1 MEEEV
6 CLYQKYGFCKY
17 KEMCSKRHL
26 DQECKDLNDCKTK
39 KICDKRHPKICKRY
53 VLEKSCVFGD
63 KCEYLHKENEM
74 ETDQIKT
81 KERVDKLE
89 QIVKDK
95 ISEEKKMKHAI
106 QELEKVLKA
115 MSRKVIH
122 LEEQVVKMKEDSK
135 ENKKNELKEPFETAS
150 DFLNSTPVSAN
161 EKPSVVETKSKESKK
176 YKFKCEKCE
185 YKCQKESVLRK
196 HTETKHVDQGYKEKP
211 INSNNLQDSDKVKL
225 DKRQEKEEL
234 SLTQRVKDVNKS
246 FVFSESMLDE
256 FL

>member
-17 KEMCSKRHL
+17 TKMCSKRHL
-26 DQECKDLNDCKTK
+26 DQECKDLNDCKIK

-53 VLEKSCVFGD
+53 VLERICVFGE

-89 QIVKDK
+89 QIVKDR

-115 MSRKVIH
+115 MSQKVI
-122 LEEQVVKMKEDSK
+122 LEEEVVKIKEDSK
-135 ENKKNELKEPFETAS
+135 ENKKNELKEPFKTTS

-161 EKPSVVETKSKESKK
+161 EKHQLLTPNLKSLRSISSNVNTSAKK
-176 YKFKCEKCE
+176 NKF
-185 YKCQKESVLRK
+185 
-196 HTETKHVDQGYKEKP
+196 
-211 INSNNLQDSDKVKL
+211 
-225 DKRQEKEEL
+225 
-234 SLTQRVKDVNKS
+234 
-246 FVFSESMLDE
+246 
-256 FL
+256 

>member
-1 MEEEV
+1 
-6 CLYQKYGFCKY
+6 
-17 KEMCSKRHL
+17 
-26 DQECKDLNDCKTK
+26 
-39 KICDKRHPKICKRY
+39 
-53 VLEKSCVFGD
+53 
-63 KCEYLHKENEM
+63 M

-122 LEEQVVKMKEDSK
+122 LEEEVVKMKEDSK
-135 ENKKNELKEPFETAS
+135 ENKKNELKEPFKTAS
-150 DFLNSTPVSAN
+150 DFLNSKPVNAN

-185 YKCQKESVLRK
+185 YKWKKRFSFKETHRNKTCGS
-196 HTETKHVDQGYKEKP
+196 
-211 INSNNLQDSDKVKL
+211 
-225 DKRQEKEEL
+225 
-234 SLTQRVKDVNKS
+234 RV
-246 FVFSESMLDE
+246 
-256 FL
+256 